1 MPTVVR
7 KNDGSLCDC
16 PGWQTGNLQQLPGAR
31 GAPRPDVEF
40 NLTRALSRP
49 APRRRCFGVAYA
61 VHVSSVG
68 RPHEGFKRKPYR
80 LASSPL
86 LQERP
91 VGFRFLRYMLGAK
104 LVEMFVVM

>member
-1 MPTVVR
+1 MPTVAEKMMV
-7 KNDGSLCDC
+7 C

-40 NLTRALSRP
+40 NKGVESSGAAAALL
-49 APRRRCFGVAYA
+49 RCGVCCARKFCG
-61 VHVSSVG
+61 VKCLVVIVN
-68 RPHEGFKRKPYR
+68 PMKRKPSR